1 MSRICCRWASVGGI
15 RRLLTKAVVI
25 TAFVVAAC
33 GTRTPPGQSSLPT
46 GRAIL
51 NTTTV
56 AELVVAFTKAGLP
69 VQNAHDVAQSRC
81 PQIRCIDAVDS
92 DTVSIIKFG
101 STGAAQRFAGS
112 TPDMYQIED
121 VVLVFTPSVPADQ
134 KAAYQSIARSAV
146 TS

>member
-1 MSRICCRWASVGGI
+1 M
-15 RRLLTKAVVI
+15 I

-33 GTRTPPGQSSLPT
+33 GTRNPTAPSSVPT

-56 AELVVAFTKAGLP
+56 SEIVASFTKAGLP
-69 VQNAHDVAQSRC
+69 VQNAHDVAQSKC
-81 PQIRCIDAVDS
+81 PQIGCIEAVDS

-112 TPDMYQIED
+112 ARDMYLIED
-121 VVLVFTPSVPADQ
+121 VVLVFTEAVPADQ
-134 KAAYQSIARSAV
+134 RTAYQNTARTAV
-146 TS
+146 SG